1 MDVCDIKTS
10 LLRGTSLNVT
20 WHLAYPHQGG
30 FRLELMDAQERPVS
44 DLTPVTAS
52 SKFLAH
58 DATAQSFRVTLPDQ
72 ECKDCTIR
80 LLREAKEWGSRYQFW
95 SCANVDIVSRRNYR
109 ETCSNNGRYMVSQ
122 CRCNPRFYGSRCQY
136 TNECEGNNDCGFYG
150 RCVDLDATTYP
161 KKKCFCTAGR
171 FGHKCSKSS
180 LVSNRRAV
188 SLSAHRKKKLSDDM
202 TLYWRVLR
210 TEGEIEIVIVSNGT
224 SYAAVG
230 WRPQGTT
237 KECKKFPYIKGE
249 VSEAWAKG
257 NTPPEAEPAAEG
269 EPEPEAE
276 GEPEPH
282 AEGEPE
288 PHAEG
293 EPEPEPG
300 AGQSINFPAS
310 GRVGV
315 VDGVEPKGE
324 PEPYPEGEPEPHAE
338 GESEPYPEGEP
349 EPHAEG
355 EPEPNAEGEPEPESE
370 PHAEGESE
378 PHAEGEP
385 EPHAEGEPEP
395 NSEPEPEPGQGPSS
409 TSQGG
414 GTRLSLA
421 DRLTG
426 LLVPRSKREARPESL
441 SVPLLKPAQLVARE
455 TDSANAEPEPE
466 AEAESKAEPEAEA
479 EAEAEP
485 ESEPE
490 SEPLS
495 GDSPFVPKLDFHAMD
510 CTDIVIGAAQ
520 GNLYLIED
528 YYTRDRSTPRVD
540 EFWGGEGSL
549 TAALGWEEDG
559 VTTILFR
566 RKLEATHPTDH
577 PIKDE
582 LTHVIWAKGQEPGRY
597 IHSPSSG
604 LEAGQ
609 ASSIPDFYRPDEI
622 KYHGKRDQRGVTTIN
637 FMEQEA
643 QIKEEVN
650 WCGNHW
656 RYPSSC
662 TPGENCQYYARWEYD
677 EPTDYIKF
685 KVQTT
690 HTQLWTGIGFTDN
703 TRMPLT
709 DAVIGWVEGSGRYF
723 MFDAWA
729 RSYSAPV
736 VDPNQ
741 GITNFTGYSEDGL
754 VTLEFARRR
763 VSGDSEYDL
772 SFTDEQCLYM
782 VFPIKGGSVKYV
794 AKRIRKHEVT
804 PIISTERICIRS
816 CSKFGGADGRP
827 FVYTT
832 TPRPPQLHYEVEMK
846 LTGVG
851 SNYEI
856 PEPGST
862 TWIQLTDRVRD
873 SVEAALK
880 DVPGYEAT
888 EVVEVVDGGSGT
900 LVAKMEVILD
910 KTAHEA
916 EAGEVPPVSP
926 DDGQEEESMVRQVLE
941 DSMGSGRIGALK
953 VDPQY
958 LRVSR
963 LRGIPSR
970 PPPGFVLPVADGG
983 GGAGSDPGFTPDVR
997 FGQAPPS
1004 GGGFGQSPGTFGQPP
1019 SGGFGQSPSGGGFSQ
1034 SPGTF
1039 GQPPSGGTFSQ
1050 PPSGSF
1056 GQPPSG
1062 GFGQSPSG
1070 GGFGQS
1076 PSGGGFGQSPS
1087 GGGFSQSPGTFGQ
1100 PPSGGTFSQPPSG
1113 SFGQSPGTF
1122 SQPPSGGSFGQFPG
1136 TFGQPPSG
1144 GTFGQP
1150 PSGGT
1155 FGQPPSGGT
1164 FGQPPSGGTFGQP
1177 PSGGSFGQ
1185 PPSGGSFGQPPSGGF
1200 GQPPSGG
1207 FGQPPSGSF
1216 GQLPSGTFGQ
1226 SPGTFGQPPSGSFD
1240 QGQSRDHS
1248 QQDGSFSDSPGVV
1261 SLPSPPSF
1269 TIPEP
1274 PTHPEPLPRSRHYP
1288 WDGRYS
1294 HRSVLVQPNTFYSYL
1309 PPVPSG
1315 SFLHPHYITHHSHAP
1330 SPSPSYSTSHSPS
1343 YFTSHSPSRDSNYGR
1358 RLKPKTYEEE
1368 HVHKGQ
1374 DDPEGTLIRVPF
1386 IPGSVAIEEY

>member
-1 MDVCDIKTS
+1 MTCSSATSSSPCDIKTS

-30 FRLELMDAQERPVS
+30 FRLELMDAQERPLS

-210 TEGEIEIVIVSNGT
+210 TEGEIEFVLVSNGT

-282 AEGEPE
+282 AEGESE

-293 EPEPEPG
+293 EPEPEPN

-315 VDGVEPKGE
+315 VDEAEPKGE
-324 PEPYPEGEPEPHAE
+324 PEPYPEGEPEPH
-338 GESEPYPEGEP
+338 SD
-349 EPHAEG
+349 
-355 EPEPNAEGEPEPESE
+355 
-370 PHAEGESE
+370 GESE

-385 EPHAEGEPEP
+385 EPQAEGKPEPHAEGEPEP
-395 NSEPEPEPGQGPSS
+395 QAEGKPEPHAEGEPEPQAEVEPEPSSEPEPEPGKGPSS
-409 TSQGG
+409 TPQGG

-421 DRLTG
+421 GDIIEDRLTG
-426 LLVPRSKREARPESL
+426 LLVPRNKREAGPESL
-441 SVPLLKPAQLVARE
+441 SVPLLKPARLARE
-455 TDSANAEPEPE
+455 TDSASAEPEPEAEAE

-479 EAEAEP
+479 EAEAEA

-540 EFWGGEGSL
+540 EFWGGESSL

-604 LEAGQ
+604 LEAAQ

-643 QIKEEVN
+643 QIKEEEIN

-656 RYPSSC
+656 RYPASC

-685 KVQTT
+685 KVQTS

-741 GITNFTGYSEDGL
+741 GITNFTGFSEDGL

-763 VSGDSEYDL
+763 QSGDTEYDL

-873 SVEAALK
+873 SVEGALK

-888 EVVEVVDGGSGT
+888 EVVEVVDSGSGT
-900 LVAKMEVILD
+900 LVARMEVILD

-916 EAGEVPPVSP
+916 EAGEVPPVST

-941 DSMGSGRIGALK
+941 DNMGSGRIGALQ

-970 PPPGFVLPVADGG
+970 PSPGFVLPVADGG
-983 GGAGSDPGFTPDVR
+983 VGSDPGFTPDVR
-997 FGQAPPS
+997 FGQVPPS
-1004 GGGFGQSPGTFGQPP
+1004 GGGLGQSPGTFGQPP
-1019 SGGFGQSPSGGGFSQ
+1019 SGNFG
-1034 SPGTF
+1034 
-1039 GQPPSGGTFSQ
+1039 
-1050 PPSGSF
+1050 
-1056 GQPPSG
+1056 
-1062 GFGQSPSG
+1062 
-1070 GGFGQS
+1070 
-1076 PSGGGFGQSPS
+1076 
-1087 GGGFSQSPGTFGQ
+1087 
-1100 PPSGGTFSQPPSG
+1100 QPPSG

-1122 SQPPSGGSFGQFPG
+1122 SQPSS
-1136 TFGQPPSG
+1136 
-1144 GTFGQP
+1144 
-1150 PSGGT
+1150 
-1155 FGQPPSGGT
+1155 
-1164 FGQPPSGGTFGQP
+1164 
-1177 PSGGSFGQ
+1177 GSFGQ
-1185 PPSGGSFGQPPSGGF
+1185 PPSGGSFGHPPSGGSF
-1200 GQPPSGG
+1200 GHPPSGSFGHPPSGSFGHPPSGG
-1207 FGQPPSGSF
+1207 SFGHPPSGSFGHPPSGSFGHPPSGSFGHPPSGSFGHPPSGSFGHPPSGSF
-1216 GQLPSGTFGQ
+1216 GQAPSGSFGQ
-1226 SPGTFGQPPSGSFD
+1226 PPGTFGQTPSGSFD
-1240 QGQSRDHS
+1240 QGQSPDHS
-1248 QQDGSFSDSPGVV
+1248 HQDGSFSDPPGVV
-1261 SLPSPPSF
+1261 SFPSPPSF

-1274 PTHPEPLPRSRHYP
+1274 PTHPEPIPRSRHYP
-1288 WDGRYS
+1288 WDGRYN
-1294 HRSVLVQPNTFYSYL
+1294 HRSVLVQPNPFFSYL

-1315 SFLHPHYITHHSHAP
+1315 SFLHPHYITHHSHSP
-1330 SPSPSYSTSHSPS
+1330 SSSPSYSASHSPS
-1343 YFTSHSPSRDSNYGR
+1343 YFTSHSPSRGSNNGR
-1358 RLKPKTYEEE
+1358 RMIPKTYEEE

-1374 DDPEGTLIRVPF
+1374 DDSEGTLIRVPF